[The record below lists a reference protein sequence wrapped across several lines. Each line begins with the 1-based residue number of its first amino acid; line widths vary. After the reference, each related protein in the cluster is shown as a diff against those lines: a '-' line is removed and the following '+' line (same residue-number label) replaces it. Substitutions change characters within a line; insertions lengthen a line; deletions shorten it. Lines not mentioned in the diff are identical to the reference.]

1 MDQITSASKKMR
13 YDTTT
18 INYGNDQ
25 DIQDDVNEIEETY
38 VAATQLNILSSR
50 IKPRDDNSTQRP
62 PFQTSNVGQYED
74 TI

>member
-74 TI
+74 NI

>member
-25 DIQDDVNEIEETY
+25 DIQDDVNEIEETS
-38 VAATQLNILSSR
+38 VAATQLNIRSSR

-62 PFQTSNVGQYED
+62 PFQTSNEGKYED